1 MDLIE
6 TFKTIITNTLFNNN
20 KGKHSGR
27 YIEYTPRTQ
36 NVDKDTENIENEELE
51 EILKNNNSVDN
62 GDETLIVVRVDR
74 NNGYGYRYVSRQ
86 KKDVIETREYVI

>member
-6 TFKTIITNTLFNNN
+6 TFKAIITNTLFNNN

-27 YIEYTPRTQ
+27 YIEYTPRPQ
-36 NVDKDTENIENEELE
+36 NVDKDAENIENEEAE

>member
-1 MDLIE
+1 M
-6 TFKTIITNTLFNNN
+6 
-20 KGKHSGR
+20 
-27 YIEYTPRTQ
+27 
-36 NVDKDTENIENEELE
+36 DKDTENIENAEAE

-62 GDETLIVVRVDR
+62 GDEILIVVRVDR